1 MSGSLLHMTPS
12 GFDAD
17 SPSAFSSAGVCAQ
30 PSAKTIHDAASNLIV
45 FIDSLGTVFCNI
57 SKKRKQP
64 RIFS

>member
-1 MSGSLLHMTPS
+1 MMPS

-30 PSAKTIHDAASNLIV
+30 PSAKTILDAASNLIV
-45 FIDSLGTVFCNI
+45 FICFLGTVYCDT

-64 RIFS
+64 RNFG